1 MLNLQ
6 VNSLLKVLTVNEQG
20 TCEDGRTWVRCTAIS
35 FFDEEE
41 KVITLS
47 AFGYYAD
54 MILDNHTGENMRRA
68 RVTGTLEVTK
78 GKVTKT
84 KKINGVPV
92 NMVIPEYYFQIVADT
107 VRFIDKSNLATEE
120 EYETT
125 SNAIQEGA
133 TIDFT
138 DDDEDTDGEVAATGE
153 DVTFTDDDD
162 TTTTTTANKS
172 TKNDKKK
179 NKHGATTARQ
189 RAKVRNR

>member
-41 KVITLS
+41 KVMTLS

-68 RVTGTLEVTK
+68 MVTGTLEVTK

-92 NMVIPEYYFQIVADT
+92 NMVVPEYYFQIVADT
-107 VRFIDKSNLATEE
+107 VRFIDKSNIATEE

-125 SNAIQEGA
+125 SNAIPEGA

-138 DDDEDTDGEVAATGE
+138 DDDEDDGEVAATGE
-153 DVTFTDDDD
+153 DVTFADDD
-162 TTTTTTANKS
+162 TTESKS
-172 TKNDKKK
+172 SKKDKK
-179 NKHGATTARQ
+179 NKAAATTARQ
-189 RAKVRNR
+189 RAKVRNK

>member
-20 TCEDGRTWVRCTAIS
+20 TCEDGRTWVRCTAVS

-41 KVITLS
+41 KVMTLS

-68 RVTGTLEVTK
+68 IVTGTLEVTK

-84 KKINGVPV
+84 KNINGVPV

-107 VRFIDKSNLATEE
+107 VKFIDKSNLATEE
-120 EYETT
+120 EYEATQG
-125 SNAIQEGA
+125 AIPEGA

-138 DDDEDTDGEVAATGE
+138 DDDDDNDGEVAATGG
-153 DVTFTDDDD
+153 DVTFTDED
-162 TTTTTTANKS
+162 TTEPKSYNK
-172 TKNDKKK
+172 DKKK
-179 NKHGATTARQ
+179 NVATKTTARQ
-189 RAKVRNR
+189 RAKVRNK

>member
-1 MLNLQ
+1 M
-6 VNSLLKVLTVNEQG
+6 
-20 TCEDGRTWVRCTAIS
+20 
-35 FFDEEE
+35 
-41 KVITLS
+41 
-47 AFGYYAD
+47 
-54 MILDNHTGENMRRA
+54 
-68 RVTGTLEVTK
+68 VTGTLEVTK

-84 KKINGVPV
+84 KKINGVSV

-107 VRFIDKSNLATEE
+107 VKFIDKSNVATEE

-125 SNAIQEGA
+125 SNTIQEGA